1 MEFLFEVFLQFGLNL
16 LMVWLEIKDEDSGY
30 FPKIPRKVRALD
42 VYIPIALIL
51 GWLSSLVAPSPLL
64 VTSLNPWLSLIV
76 VPCVA
81 SVAIACLCGWL
92 AKRRGFQS
100 EATELR
106 HFTVSFVVA
115 FIFAASRYLCLRRSV
130 S

>member
-30 FPKIPRKVRALD
+30 FSKIPRKVRALGGCGL
-42 VYIPIALIL
+42 IANIL
-51 GWLSSLVAPSPLL
+51 GSLSSLVAPSPLL

-92 AKRRGFQS
+92 AKRGVFQS
-100 EATELR
+100 EAMELR

-115 FIFAASRYLCLRRSV
+115 FIFAASRYLCLRLSV

>member
-1 MEFLFEVFLQFGLNL
+1 MEFLFEVFLQFVVSL
-16 LMVWLEIKDEDSGY
+16 LAVRGEDEGF

-42 VYIPIALIL
+42 VYVPIALIL
-51 GWLSSLVAPSPLL
+51 GSLSSLVAPSPLL

-92 AKRRGFQS
+92 AKRGGFQS

>member
-1 MEFLFEVFLQFGLNL
+1 MEFLFEVFLQFGLAL
-16 LMVWLEIKDEDSGY
+16 LAVREDDSGY

>member
-1 MEFLFEVFLQFGLNL
+1 MEFLFEVFLQFGLAL
-16 LMVWLEIKDEDSGY
+16 LATRGDESRY
-30 FPKIPRKVRALD
+30 FSKIPRKVRALD

-92 AKRRGFQS
+92 AKRGVFQS
-100 EATELR
+100 EAMELR

>member
-1 MEFLFEVFLQFGLNL
+1 MEFLFEVFLQFGLAL
-16 LMVWLEIKDEDSGY
+16 LAVRGEDSGY

-92 AKRRGFQS
+92 AKRRGFLS